1 MRLATR
7 LFIATISGIALFI
20 TLSGCAKK
28 EEPNFTLDQMLTDVQ
43 VDLTKI
49 KKEVKVPAADEIAVQ
64 ELVKNGVRLA
74 DKIDSL
80 LTKFPDSFFLY
91 SFKVYQN
98 KKAENGGMF
107 KFAEGEYLKDSTNL
121 LRKYFYTVLN
131 PDTAKSIQLLEKMIA
146 DNPDNYLGYLGLAQR
161 LMEANPDDL
170 AKPAKLTYLALLKEH
185 RRNEPYYLLSDIY
198 SRLKRDDDNAVLN
211 GILLIND
218 PANEKAFF
226 NILSYFGKKGQ
237 KDKAVQL
244 LTTFRQ
250 NNPDKLR
257 NLDMA
262 YYLIEFKFYQEAVPF
277 LAKVDLQGEDK
288 LYALFLAVRIES
300 GLLNKAEALRK
311 FKTLAAACSAQES
324 FLVTDPEISDFL
336 GSDNSYLALVKKVE
350 GSAPTIGD
358 KAPLIKGKILNGVD
372 FRPETLTGKVYLIDF
387 WATWCSPCREELP
400 NVRSVYDELRPEGFE
415 VVGINLDAEREE
427 VISFTQA
434 SQMKWLQIY
443 SGAIWKDE
451 NAQKYQVKAI
461 PATYLVDKK
470 GIIRYKGIRGR
481 DQLLEKVK
489 KLLSENSAI

>member
-1 MRLATR
+1 MRIITR
-7 LFIATISGIALFI
+7 ITIIAASCIVLL
-20 TLSGCAKK
+20 LSMAGCSKK
-28 EEPNFTLDQMLTDVQ
+28 TEHNFTLDQMLADVQ

-49 KKEVKVPAADEIAVQ
+49 KKEVKVPTPAEIAVRQ
-64 ELVKNGVRLA
+64 LADSGVRLST
-74 DKIDSL
+74 KIDSL
-80 LTKFPDSFFLY
+80 LVKYPDSFFLY

-98 KKAENGGMF
+98 KRAENGGMF
-107 KFAEGEYLKDSTNL
+107 KFAESEYLKDSTNL

-161 LMEANPDDL
+161 LMETNPDDL

-185 RRNEPYYLLSDIY
+185 RMNEPYYLLSDIY

-218 PANEKAFF
+218 PSNEKAFF
-226 NILSYFGKKGQ
+226 NILTYFGKKGQ

-257 NLDMA
+257 DLDMA
-262 YYLIEFKFYQEAVPF
+262 YYLTELKFYQEAVPF
-277 LAKVDLQGEDK
+277 LAKVDQQGEDK
-288 LYALFLAVRIES
+288 LYALFLAVKIEA
-300 GLLNKAEALRK
+300 GLQNKVEALK
-311 FKTLAAACSAQES
+311 KVKALAAVCSAQES
-324 FLVTDPEISDFL
+324 FLLTDPEISDFL
-336 GSDNSYLALVKKVE
+336 AGEKSYLALVKKVE

-358 KAPLIKGKILNGVD
+358 KALLISGKILNGVD
-372 FRPETLTGKVYLIDF
+372 FRPETLNGKVYLLDF
-387 WATWCSPCREELP
+387 WATWCSPCRDEIP
-400 NVRSVYDELRPEGFE
+400 NVRAVYDELRPEGFE
-415 VVGINLDAEREE
+415 VVGINLDAERER
-427 VISFTQA
+427 VISFTK
-434 SQMKWLQIY
+434 SMQMKWLQIY
-443 SGAIWKDE
+443 SGAVWKDA

-489 KLLSENSAI
+489 KLLNENAAI